1 MRKEL
6 RQHIAQE
13 FRYAATKMQE
23 VTQPAKKLYYFS
35 VLFSEVQRV
44 LNWEWDRDLVLVFTV
59 TQHTHTQINAAIQTP
74 AAGLL
79 PIDWKTINDKLTQV
93 ASDLATY
100 YENKENDDNRKEIYQ
115 ILGRI
120 AEISY
125 AISGNGSYLYEKG
138 AFKF

>member
-1 MRKEL
+1 LAIVSRSDIL
-6 RQHIAQE
+6 R
-13 FRYAATKMQE
+13 
-23 VTQPAKKLYYFS
+23 
-35 VLFSEVQRV
+35 
-44 LNWEWDRDLVLVFTV
+44 
-59 TQHTHTQINAAIQTP
+59 AIQTP

-79 PIDWKTINDKLTQV
+79 PIDWKTISDKLTQV

-100 YENKENDDNRKEIYQ
+100 SENKENDENRKEIYQ